1 MLRCFASVFVLFFV
15 AGCGANT
22 RLDIA
27 DPEIGPVREWLKEN
41 LDQPRWEETVW
52 YKPYPI
58 HGETPPTMVCRIK
71 VRTPSPDGDLQVV
84 DKILLVQGDDVEEGS
99 EIYSGWVQKKAV
111 SIED

>member
-1 MLRCFASVFVLFFV
+1 MRCFCAGIVLFLL
-15 AGCGANT
+15 AGCDSNT

-52 YKPYPI
+52 YKPYKL
-58 HGETPPTMVCRIK
+58 HGENPPVVVCRIK
-71 VRTPSPDGDLQVV
+71 VRTPSPDGALQVV
-84 DKILLVQGDDVEEGS
+84 DKILLVQGDDVKEGN
-99 EIYSGWVQKKAV
+99 EIYSGWVQKKSV